1 MEKNIFEK
9 IRDGESPAEIILK
22 NEYVTAFKDIFPS
35 APVHILIIPN
45 KMIPSLSNIEQEDSI
60 YISNIFLAAKKIA
73 EELKIDK
80 TGYRVI
86 TNCGK
91 NGGQEIP
98 YLHFHLV
105 GGIPL
110 GKMIN
115 LSKSSKKILKNSF
128 NDEKFYLNKEL

>member
-22 NEYVTAFKDIFPS
+22 NEYITAFQDIYPS

-45 KMIPSLSNIEQEDSI
+45 KMIPSLSDIEDEDAI
-60 YISNIFLAAKKIA
+60 YLSQIFLAAKQIA
-73 EELKIDK
+73 QKFNIIE

-105 GGIPL
+105 GGLPL
-110 GKMIN
+110 GSMIS
-115 LSKSSKKILKNSF
+115 LPKSSKKLFKTSLEQKDI
-128 NDEKFYLNKEL
+128 

>member
-128 NDEKFYLNKEL
+128 NDEKIYLNKEL

>member
-80 TGYRVI
+80 NGYRVI

-128 NDEKFYLNKEL
+128 NDEKIYLNKEL